1 MSDNVTWEIRKR
13 LGVLST
19 NEKTGWTKEANIV
32 SWNNGPEKLDI
43 REWNPDHEKMSKG
56 VTMNEEEAKTL
67 QAMLND
73 LFGGEK

>member
-32 SWNNGPEKLDI
+32 SWNGLPEKLDI
-43 REWNPDHEKMSKG
+43 RDWNPEHDKMSRG
-56 VTMNEEEAKTL
+56 ITLAEGEAKLL
-67 QAMLND
+67 QGMLNN
-73 LFGGEK
+73 LFGGAR

>member
-1 MSDNVTWEIRKR
+1 MSEKVTFEIRR
-13 LGVLST
+13 ILGVLSE
-19 NEKTGWTKEANIV
+19 NPKTGWTKEANIV

-73 LFGGEK
+73 LFGGAK

>member
-32 SWNNGPEKLDI
+32 SWNGLPEKLDI

-73 LFGGEK
+73 LFGGAK